1 MNEDNLSTL
10 FQRARKA
17 QGLTQRELE
26 ELSGVSAS
34 VIYKVERGRTDVT
47 LERLLALAA
56 ALGVKVTVKSP
67 LGQEIVI
74 DG

>member
-1 MNEDNLSTL
+1 MNKDNLSAL

-34 VIYKVERGRTDVT
+34 VIYKVESGRTDVT
-47 LERLLALAA
+47 LERLLALAI